1 MKLYALLLLAA
12 VAAVPASAKPVHIAL
27 KPAAAV
33 SPDADGFFS
42 LGSVADLTGGEPA
55 LRSRL
60 AIVLVGRAPL
70 SGETRT
76 VTRGDLALKLRQA
89 GCDPDKAM
97 VLEGAETAAV
107 TSEEPGLARPGS
119 SEKAPP
125 GLKTLPHDPSSAP
138 EGLSPKNPALSRPGL
153 ALIHRGDAVTIV
165 IQSDLLT
172 IHALGI
178 ARENGAAGQTI
189 RVHRDGVMT
198 DLTVQVLD
206 AHSVDLEI

>member
-107 TSEEPGLARPGS
+107 TSEEPGLARPG
-119 SEKAPP
+119 
-125 GLKTLPHDPSSAP
+125 
-138 EGLSPKNPALSRPGL
+138 L